1 MKNWTGENERKR
13 LMPQERTGFEVIL
26 FIFFII
32 WEVRRDLGRLIT
44 QIAAC
49 FGHKS
54 FFFNVFRF
62 LAACYNETLDL
73 DIENH
78 HRHKLIPTHELPCF
92 FQERCLCKTQ
102 QHPSSLRFV
111 IAKNCQVLETF
122 KKKYPNDPIN
132 LEDFGED

>member
-54 FFFNVFRF
+54 FSLMF
-62 LAACYNETLDL
+62 LDSWQHV
-73 DIENH
+73 IM
-78 HRHKLIPTHELPCF
+78 RHLI
-92 FQERCLCKTQ
+92 
-102 QHPSSLRFV
+102 
-111 IAKNCQVLETF
+111 
-122 KKKYPNDPIN
+122 
-132 LEDFGED
+132 